1 MIIASLL
8 DLVVS
13 FFHVVFQGLA
23 LVDIPQS
30 VVDVFDSVIV
40 YLSQGVQVVACYTH
54 FSYLVVLLDFVV
66 LLEISHTGYIIF
78 MWIMRKVPM
87 WGIK

>member
-8 DLVVS
+8 DLVVA

-23 LVDIPQS
+23 LIDIPQS
-30 VVDVFDSVIV
+30 VVNVFDSALTYI
-40 YLSQGVQVVACYTH
+40 SDGAQVVAAYTH
-54 FSYLVVLLDFVV
+54 FSYLLILLDFVV
-66 LLEISHTGYIIF
+66 LLEVFHTGYIIF